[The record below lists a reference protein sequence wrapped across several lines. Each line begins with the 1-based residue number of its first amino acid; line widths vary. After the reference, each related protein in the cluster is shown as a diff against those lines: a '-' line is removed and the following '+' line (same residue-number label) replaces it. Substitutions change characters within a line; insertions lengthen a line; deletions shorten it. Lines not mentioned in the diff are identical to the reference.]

1 MKVAAEAM
9 SNTLV
14 LHGPEEQVETISRLM
29 HELDQSPV
37 DLQTLFVYPLKNAVA
52 TDMRDVLMNVF
63 GPDGLFKASYRGWGG
78 SPATILKVIA
88 DPRTNSLLLT
98 VNPAYEVQVRE
109 IIAALDKPLE
119 QRVPET
125 RPGRSDF
132 IGPRAPSAP

>member
-63 GPDGLFKASYRGWGG
+63 GHGTELVCVWG
-78 SPATILKVIA
+78 
-88 DPRTNSLLLT
+88 
-98 VNPAYEVQVRE
+98 
-109 IIAALDKPLE
+109 
-119 QRVPET
+119 
-125 RPGRSDF
+125 
-132 IGPRAPSAP
+132 